1 MERRRFLLTSLAGA
15 FAAPLAPEGQ
25 QPTRGHHRVALIS
38 TAEAQQAGKAFQIG
52 VILHGGSYRA
62 AAGGLR
68 EGLRSFGLE
77 EGKQWVLVLRE
88 TEGDL
93 NAVEQE
99 ARDLARRPVDLL
111 YTVAGSVT
119 QRAVRATSDL
129 PIVFA
134 VGSDPITLG
143 LVQSLNRPGTR
154 LTGIHF
160 LLTDLTPKRLQ
171 LLKEIMPNARRV
183 VTFYDPTNKGA
194 AEAARLARE
203 AAAGMGMVLL
213 ERHVGSVDDLR
224 RSVQALKSGEVDA
237 YFFTSDAMV
246 ASQTQF
252 IIDMARAR
260 RLPTMFHEQG
270 TVTEGGLAS
279 YGLSFREV
287 GRRSAQHVI
296 RIMGGARPHDL
307 PVERVDRLEFAI
319 NLKTAKALGLTI
331 PPSVLARADHVIE

>member
-1 MERRRFLLTSLAGA
+1 MMKRRA
-15 FAAPLAPEGQ
+15 FVVG
-25 QPTRGHHRVALIS
+25 GIVALAS
-38 TAEAQQAGKAFQIG
+38 PLGAGAQQAGKAFQIG

-77 EGKQWVLVLRE
+77 ESKQWVLELRE

-93 NAVEQE
+93 NAVEQA

-119 QRAVRATSDL
+119 QRAMRATSEL

-134 VGSDPITLG
+134 VGSDPVTLG

-203 AAAGMGMVLL
+203 AAASMGMMLL
-213 ERHVGSVDDLR
+213 ERHVVSVDDLR
-224 RSVQALKSGEVDA
+224 RGVQALKSGEVDA

-252 IIDMARAR
+252 IIDAARAK
-260 RLPTMFHEQG
+260 RLPTMFHEQS

-279 YGLSFREV
+279 YGLSFREL
-287 GRRSAQHVI
+287 GRRSARHVG
-296 RIMGGARPHDL
+296 RIIGGARPHDL

-319 NLKTAKALGLTI
+319 NLKTAKTLGLTV
-331 PPSVLARADHVIE
+331 PPSVLARADQVIE

>member
-1 MERRRFLLTSLAGA
+1 MLTSRHAVIFRTVGLVIALAISV
-15 FAAPLAPEGQ
+15 AAPRA
-25 QPTRGHHRVALIS
+25 
-38 TAEAQQAGKAFQIG
+38 TAAQQLGKAFQIG

-77 EGKQWVLVLRE
+77 EGKQWVLELRE

-93 NAVEQE
+93 NAVEQA

-119 QRAVRATSDL
+119 QRAVRATTDL

-134 VGSDPITLG
+134 VGSDPVTLG

-171 LLKEIMPNARRV
+171 LKEIMPNARRV
-183 VTFYDPTNKGA
+183 VTFYDPTNQGA

-203 AAAGMGMVLL
+203 AAASLGMVLL

-224 RSVQALKSGEVDA
+224 RGVQALKSGEVDA

-252 IIDMARAR
+252 IIDTARTK
-260 RLPTMFHEQG
+260 RLPTMFHEQA

-287 GRRSAQHVI
+287 GRRSAQHVV
-296 RIMGGARPHDL
+296 RIMRGAQPHDL
-307 PVERVDRLEFAI
+307 PVEGVDRLEFAI
-319 NLKTAKALGLTI
+319 NLKTAKVLGLAI
-331 PPSVLARADHVIE
+331 PPSLLFRADYVVE